1 VANCLTILSVD
12 LECGLVHFDLCCAP
26 IENMLDVDGEE
37 TADPTMACYV
47 IAKVP
52 DEFPVPGG
60 QWINVTVSMFPERPT
75 RH

>member
-1 VANCLTILSVD
+1 VTVLKILSVD
-12 LECGLVHFDLCCAP
+12 LSAGVVHFDRCAAP

-37 TADPTMACYV
+37 TSDPGMACYV

-52 DEFPVPGG
+52 DEIPVNGG
-60 QWINVTVSMFPERPT
+60 QWVNIEVDVSSPAPT